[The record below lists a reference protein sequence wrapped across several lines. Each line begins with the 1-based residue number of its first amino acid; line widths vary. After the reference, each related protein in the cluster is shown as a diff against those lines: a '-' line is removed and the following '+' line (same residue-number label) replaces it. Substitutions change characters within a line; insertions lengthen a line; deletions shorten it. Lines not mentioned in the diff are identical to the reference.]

1 MSQFEFFMTFYS
13 LLLGLGV
20 AELMLGFANILRA
33 KVRPRLGLLTPLLG
47 VAIFLQAMATFLD
60 AWLKLQDVAL
70 NFRGLAIPTLIGIC
84 FFVLGTIAVPR
95 DFEDWPSLDEYF
107 TATRRW
113 TMGLLLA
120 VNLLVIGYEIPM
132 VAALYTSGKT
142 ATVLR
147 YAIVNGALLA
157 LVLTAL
163 LARPRAVI
171 AAALVGMI
179 LFFLYFYGDFAP
191 AMFG

>member
-20 AELMLGFANILRA
+20 AELMLGFTNLLRR

-47 VAIFLQAMATFLD
+47 AAIFLEAMATFLD
-60 AWLKLQDVAL
+60 AWIKLQDVAL
-70 NFRGLAIPTLIGIC
+70 NFRGLAIPTLIGLC

-95 DFEDWPSLDEYF
+95 DLEEWSSLDDYF
-107 TATRRW
+107 RATRRW

-120 VNLLVIGYEIPM
+120 VNLLIIAYEIPL
-132 VAALYTSGKT
+132 VANLYATGKT
-142 ATVLR
+142 ATVIR
-147 YAIVNGALLA
+147 YLIVNGVLLA
-157 LVLTAL
+157 MVLTAL
-163 LARPRAVI
+163 LARPRAII
-171 AAALVGMI
+171 AAALAGLS